1 MANKAIVN
9 SLVLTALD
17 NVAEQILEQL
27 REKNKTITWL
37 SRVTGI
43 SRTTI
48 YRRIEEDRYQSANL
62 GTYIVIFDAL
72 GFDEITIRWRKE
84 A

>member
-62 GTYIVIFDAL
+62 GTYITIFDAL

-84 A
+84 T

>member
-1 MANKAIVN
+1 MANRAIVN
-9 SLVLTALD
+9 SLVLTAQD
-17 NVAEQILEQL
+17 NIAEQILEQL

-62 GTYIVIFDAL
+62 GTYITIFDAL
-72 GFDEITIRWRKE
+72 GLNEITIKWR
-84 A
+84 

>member
-1 MANKAIVN
+1 MANRAIVN
-9 SLVLTALD
+9 SLVLTAID

-37 SRVTGI
+37 SKVTGI

-62 GTYIVIFDAL
+62 GTYIAIFDAL

-84 A
+84 T

>member
-1 MANKAIVN
+1 MANNSIVN
-9 SLVLTALD
+9 SITLAAMD
-17 NVAEQILEQL
+17 NVAEQILERL

-48 YRRIEEDRYQSANL
+48 YRRIEEDRYQPAHL

-84 A
+84 I

>member
-17 NVAEQILEQL
+17 NVAEQIIEQL

-84 A
+84 T